1 MGDKKLFI
9 IGSVATLA
17 LLAAGTVWLNMR
29 SATGDTDD
37 KFAQCRK
44 GVVSGGAGSLGGS
57 FVLMDENGA
66 QVTDVQVFDQPSILY
81 FGYASCPDVCPLDN
95 ARNAEA
101 TDILEER
108 GYQVKPV
115 FISVDPKRDT
125 PEVLRGFT
133 DVLHPRML
141 GLTGTTDQINAATKA
156 WRTYYKLNDQDDP
169 DYYLVDHSTQSYL
182 VLPGEGTVEFFNRDA
197 SGEEMADRISCLL
210 DMLK

>member
-1 MGDKKLFI
+1 MGDKKLFV
-9 IGSVATLA
+9 IGSVAAAA
-17 LLAAGTVWLNMR
+17 LLAAGAVLINMR
-29 SATGDTDD
+29 STSGDTDD

-57 FVLMDENGA
+57 FELTDENGA
-66 QVTDVQVFDQPSILY
+66 QVTDIQVFDEPSIFY
-81 FGYASCPDVCPLDN
+81 FGYSSCPDVCPLDN

-101 TDILEER
+101 TDILEEH
-108 GYQVKPV
+108 GYRVKPV

-141 GLTGTTDQINAATKA
+141 GLTGTTEQINAATKA

-182 VLPGEGTVEFFNRDA
+182 VLPGEGTVEFFNRDTSA
-197 SGEEMADRISCLL
+197 EEMADRITCFL
-210 DMLK
+210 DAGK